1 MENAIITHNNINI
14 NTIQDQSGTIS
25 MEELK
30 EVFGGDK
37 ITTEDWKEIIREVD
51 ENQDGEVNIWFIK
64 FCLDLLL
71 DPVWGVW
78 KNDEEVFK

>member
-1 MENAIITHNNINI
+1 
-14 NTIQDQSGTIS
+14 

-51 ENQDGEVNIWFIK
+51 ENEDGEVKYFIHK
-64 FCLDLLL
+64 VLPRFAFRSSLRSL
-71 DPVWGVW
+71 
-78 KNDEEVFK
+78 KK

>member
-51 ENQDGEVNIWFIK
+51 ENEDGEVNI
-64 FCLDLLL
+64 
-71 DPVWGVW
+71 
-78 KNDEEVFK
+78 